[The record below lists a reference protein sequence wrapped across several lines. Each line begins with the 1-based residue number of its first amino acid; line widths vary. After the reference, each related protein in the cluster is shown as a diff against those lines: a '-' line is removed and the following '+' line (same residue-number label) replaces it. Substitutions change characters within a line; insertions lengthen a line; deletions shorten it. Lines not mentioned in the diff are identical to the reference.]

1 MEKVSLVSCKDY
13 DYEKVKIALERN
25 IKQIGGLEPF
35 ISKDDVVLL
44 KVNLL
49 MKKKPEEATT
59 THPVYVRALSQILND
74 YGVKV
79 IIGDSPGGPF
89 TKGVLESLYKY
100 TGYEEAAQ
108 LSGATLNYNVD
119 SFTKKDENNLYL
131 KSIVMTDML
140 NDVTKVISV
149 SKLKTHG
156 MMTFTGGVKNMF
168 GTVPGVKKAEYH
180 FNMKT
185 HDDFADCLID
195 ICNCANPVLSF
206 MDGIVGMEGEGPSG
220 GTPREIGVSL
230 LSTSPYHL
238 DKVACS
244 IINLDFDKVPTI
256 RRSVARNI
264 VTNDLSDLELI
275 GEGFKSF
282 YIDNY
287 EIPETQLL
295 GYSGR
300 VPKFLE
306 SFLNKHIQP
315 KPVFN
320 YSTCVGCRV
329 CEQSCPAKVITMVD
343 NKPVVDLDGCIRCF
357 CCQELCPKV
366 AVTVKRPMLL
376 KLFIKE

>member
-1 MEKVSLVSCKDY
+1 MEKVSLVSCNNY
-13 DYEKVKIALERN
+13 DYEKVKNAIEEN

-35 ISKDDVVLL
+35 ICKDDVVLL

-59 THPVYVRALSQILND
+59 THPVYVRALSQILHD
-74 YGVKV
+74 FGVKV

-89 TKGVLESLYKY
+89 TKGILESLYKY
-100 TGYEEAAQ
+100 TGYDEASK

-119 SFTKKDENNLYL
+119 SFIKKNDNNLFL
-131 KSIVMTDML
+131 KSTVMTDML

-156 MMTFTGGVKNMF
+156 MMTFTGAVKNMF
-168 GTVPGVKKAEYH
+168 GTIPGVKKAEYH

-195 ICNCANPVLSF
+195 ICNSANPILSF

-220 GTPREIGVSL
+220 GTPRDIGVSI

-256 RRSVARNI
+256 RQSIKRNI
-264 VTNDLSDLELI
+264 VNNDLSDIELL
-275 GEGFKSF
+275 GED
-282 YIDNY
+282 YTTYHIQNY
-287 EIPETQLL
+287 EIPETKLL

-300 VPKFLE
+300 VPKFME
-306 SFLNKHIQP
+306 NFLNKHIQP
-315 KPVFN
+315 KPVFD
-320 YSTCVGCRV
+320 YSICVGCRI
-329 CEQSCPAKVITMVD
+329 CEQSCPAKVITMVN
-343 NKPVVDLDGCIRCF
+343 NKPVVELEGCIRCF

-366 AVTVKRPMLL
+366 AVSVKRPTLL